1 MNPAVL
7 TWFMISLLYL
17 GGIVAQV
24 NFGKKKREILTEILE
39 MTDKIERERREA
51 DHAAHPGPAHPGPAH
66 PGPAHPE
73 PTHHGQSHDHSRR
86 EAENPGHRGHSG
98 HQPAHSVH
106 GHSGHDQL
114 GRGHISQGHSE
125 HEHSGRDHSGYE
137 HHGKDSHDEHRVGK
151 DSQHEH
157 QRKKRALIQAFIDE
171 AKNINE
177 AELET
182 EEHGTE
188 NPYENISSIIDQA
201 HKIESAEDFKV
212 DDDKSDN
219 IPTVVE

>member
-24 NFGKKKREILTEILE
+24 NFGKKKKEILTEILE

-66 PGPAHPE
+66 PEH
-73 PTHHGQSHDHSRR
+73 THHVPSNHVHDHSRR
-86 EAENPGHRGHSG
+86 EAENPQQSHHQATQGHDDADTRAHSEHHGHTGHSG

-114 GRGHISQGHSE
+114 GRGHFSQGHSE
-125 HEHSGRDHSGYE
+125 HEQLGDEHSGRDYS
-137 HHGKDSHDEHRVGK
+137 
-151 DSQHEH
+151 
-157 QRKKRALIQAFIDE
+157 
-171 AKNINE
+171 
-177 AELET
+177 
-182 EEHGTE
+182 
-188 NPYENISSIIDQA
+188 
-201 HKIESAEDFKV
+201 
-212 DDDKSDN
+212 
-219 IPTVVE
+219 